1 MKNLLILTMLSGL
14 FLYACSSKDGERLTL
29 KLMIDGE
36 TIINEKAFGDNNIDE
51 LRNKHI
57 ELINSVENAC
67 AYSKFLQT
75 EVKVEETLTSAPTRN
90 SDSRNSISN
99 QNITKLT
106 EKSNGKFMQINFD
119 NGNLLCENKECELN
133 ISEGEIIQ
141 KQYAL
146 ELFEKFK
153 RTYQMKS
160 AAEWRLNYY
169 EEDQDQRG
177 FGEFAT
183 KLNAS
188 INGYTCFEE
197 TTIKE

>member
-1 MKNLLILTMLSGL
+1 MKNLLILTMLSVL
-14 FLYACSSKDGERLTL
+14 FLYACSSKGGERLTL

-36 TIINEKAFGDNNIDE
+36 AIINEKAFGENNIDE
-51 LRNKHI
+51 LTNKHI

-75 EVKVEETLTSAPTRN
+75 EVKVEETLTSAPTQN
-90 SDSRNSISN
+90 SDSRDSILN

-106 EKSNGKFMQINFD
+106 EKSNGKFIQINYD
-119 NGNLLCENKECELN
+119 NGNLLCENKVCELN
-133 ISEGEIIQ
+133 ISESKIKQ

-153 RTYQMKS
+153 KTYQMKS
-160 AAEWRLNYY
+160 TAEWRLNYY
-169 EEDQDQRG
+169 EEDRNQSR
-177 FGEFAT
+177 FSELVT